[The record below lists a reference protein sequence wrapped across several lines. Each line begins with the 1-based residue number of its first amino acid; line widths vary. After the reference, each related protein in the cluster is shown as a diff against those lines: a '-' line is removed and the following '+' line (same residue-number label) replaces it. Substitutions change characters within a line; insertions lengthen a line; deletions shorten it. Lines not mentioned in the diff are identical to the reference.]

1 MKTIIL
7 AGGAG
12 TRLAEE
18 THIRPKPMVEIGGR
32 PIVWHLMNIYAQFGF
47 KEFILALGYKGE
59 IIKDYFCNFHISD
72 ADISV
77 NLKDGSKKVHTKKDV
92 CDWTVHLIDTG
103 LPTLTGGRIKRLQ
116 TYIGNETFMVTYA
129 DGLARIDLKKLVEF
143 HKSHGKLATV
153 TIVPPPSRFGKL
165 DVVDNEVLSF
175 SEKPIEN
182 EGSIN
187 GGFFVFEPGIFDYI
201 KGDETILEREPLE
214 RLAKDGQ
221 LMAYEHKD
229 FWQMMDTVH
238 EKKILEDLW
247 KSGNAPWKNIV

>member
-12 TRLAEE
+12 TRIAEE

-32 PIVWHLMNIYAQFGF
+32 PIVWHLMNIYAQYGF
-47 KEFILALGYKGE
+47 KEFVLALGYKGE
-59 IIKDYFCNFHISD
+59 VIKDYFCNFQIMDSD
-72 ADISV
+72 ITV
-77 NLKDGSKKVHTKKDV
+77 NLKNGTRSIHHKKGE

-116 TYIGNETFMVTYA
+116 EFIGNETFMVTYA
-129 DGLARIDLKKLVEF
+129 DGLSNINLEKLLKF
-143 HKSHGKLATV
+143 HKGHGKLATV

-165 DVVDNEVLSF
+165 IVEDGLVTSF

-182 EGSIN
+182 EGLIN
-187 GGFFVFEPGIFDYI
+187 GGFFVFEPGVFDYI
-201 KGDETILEREPLE
+201 EGDSTILERAPMEN
-214 RLAKDGQ
+214 LAKDGQ
-221 LMAYEHKD
+221 LMAYEHKG

-238 EKKILEDLW
+238 EKKLLEDLW
-247 KSGNAPWKNIV
+247 KSGNAPWKNII